1 MLRLVRPVLMA
12 VVLVLAGLWLF
23 GAVRSLLSSVGF
35 YLLVA
40 LVAFL
45 LVRRG
50 RRRVT

>member
-23 GAVRSLLSSVGF
+23 GTVRSLLSSVGF
-35 YLLVA
+35 YLFLA
-40 LVAFL
+40 LVAVLF
-45 LVRRG
+45 VRRG